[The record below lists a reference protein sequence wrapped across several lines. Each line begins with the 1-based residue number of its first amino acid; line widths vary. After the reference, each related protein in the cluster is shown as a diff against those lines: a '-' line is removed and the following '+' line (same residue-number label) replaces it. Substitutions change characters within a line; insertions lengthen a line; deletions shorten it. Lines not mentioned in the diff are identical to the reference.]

1 MKKVYIAAIG
11 MLGLGMTGQ
20 AQDTYLNERLTN
32 TSDLTGTARYVGM
45 GGALG
50 ALGADI
56 SVMSSNPAGIGLF
69 RKTNLAGTVSLLTQ
83 ADRQSSGESL
93 TRFSFDNLGV
103 AVALPISDFGGLRYF
118 NFGVNYQKKANY
130 NHVLTANNPNTRG
143 LSQTD
148 QMVDLSNTW
157 GTVDD
162 EGNVNFPS
170 ELIGTAYNAW
180 LFDGDGPGGYYGY
193 GAQSNAYTR
202 VTRGSLQGFDF
213 DFSFNVRD
221 RYYFGLT
228 VGIDRVDY
236 ESHTAYGEVNFRD
249 GEQPGTL
256 RDEGYGL
263 FSDQDV
269 KGYGYN
275 VKFGTIL
282 RPFEDSPF
290 RVGLAI
296 ETPTFYHLEST
307 SWYQIE
313 SPFDENGNYTE
324 GLRNRYRSPSDNY
337 LEYELRTPW
346 KFRAS
351 LGHTVG
357 NVLALGA
364 EYEYADYSFTRM
376 SYPSYDW
383 YDGYWESYWEKN
395 SEKDHAMNRLTSR
408 SLRGVHSAKFGL
420 ETRLTDQVSLRAGYN
435 YYSKV
440 YEKDARLDQ
449 NIDSYAMT
457 VNTGTAYMNTGDVN
471 ILTVGLGYRGKHFF
485 ADMAYKYRRQQGSFY
500 AFDDS
505 FSSKPDFAGTD
516 VAGVKLDPVDVNLDR
531 HQVCFTVG
539 YKF

>member
-1 MKKVYIAAIG
+1 MAL
-11 MLGLGMTGQ
+11 LGLGTPGQ
-20 AQDTYLNERLTN
+20 AQDTYFNERLTN
-32 TSDLTGTARYVGM
+32 TADLTGTARYVGM

-56 SVMSSNPAGIGLF
+56 SVMSANPAGIGLF
-69 RKTNLAGTVSLLTQ
+69 RKTNMAGTVSLLTQ

-103 AVALPISDFGGLRYF
+103 VVSLPISDYGGLRFF

-157 GTVDD
+157 GMMDD
-162 EGNVNFPS
+162 EGNKSFPS
-170 ELIGTAYNAW
+170 EMIGSVYDAW
-180 LFDGDGPGGYYGY
+180 LFDGDGPGDYYGY

-213 DFSFNVRD
+213 NFSFNMHD

-228 VGIDRVDY
+228 VGVDRVDY
-236 ESHTAYGEVNFRD
+236 EGRTTYGEVNLRD
-249 GEQPGTL
+249 GDLPGSL
-256 RDEGYGL
+256 RDEGYWL
-263 FSDQDV
+263 SSNQDV
-269 KGYGYN
+269 DGFGYN
-275 VKFGTIL
+275 FKLGTIL

-290 RVGLAI
+290 RVGLTV

-307 SWYQIE
+307 AFYQIE
-313 SPFDENGNYTE
+313 SPFDADGNYTA
-324 GLRNRYRSPSDNY
+324 GWLNRYRSPSDNY
-337 LEYELRTPW
+337 LEYEVRTPW

-351 LGHTVG
+351 LGHTLG
-357 NVLALGA
+357 DMLALGA

-376 SYPSYDW
+376 SYPNYDW
-383 YDGYWESYWEKN
+383 YDGYWESYWKKN
-395 SEKDHAMNRLTSR
+395 SERDHAMNRLTER
-408 SLRGVHSAKFGL
+408 SLRGVHSLKLGMEL
-420 ETRLTDQVSLRAGYN
+420 RLAQNLSLRAGYN
-435 YYSKV
+435 YFSKV
-440 YEKDARLDQ
+440 YADGARLNQD
-449 NIDSYAMT
+449 IDSYAMT

-471 ILTVGLGYRGKHFF
+471 LFTVGLGYRGKRFF
-485 ADMAYKYRRQQGSFY
+485 ADMAYKYRRQQGEFY
-500 AFDDS
+500 AFDDA
-505 FSSKPDFAGTD
+505 FSSKPDFAGTS